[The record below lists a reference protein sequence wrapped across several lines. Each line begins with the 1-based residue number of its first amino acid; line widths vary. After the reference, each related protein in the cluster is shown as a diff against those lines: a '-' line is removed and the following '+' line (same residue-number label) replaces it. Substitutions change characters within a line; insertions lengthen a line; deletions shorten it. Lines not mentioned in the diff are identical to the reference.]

1 MPVLLVAPTS
11 DLRTQSPRSPAAA
24 MVCRG
29 LCWSGILLLVG
40 LHFGGCQPTPPVAP
54 TAAKKPLEV
63 DIRHPEVRTLVEHEE
78 FAGRLV
84 AAEGVELKAR
94 VSGELEKVLFRDGD
108 DVQAGQ
114 PLFEID
120 ARPYQA
126 ELDRTSAV
134 VAQLE
139 ARVQKLSRQETRAKN
154 LLSRQSISQE
164 DYETAA
170 FDLSEAESGLA
181 AARAAHDLAR
191 LNLGFTQI
199 SSRISGRISRHL
211 VDPGNL
217 VQADHTPLA
226 KVVSLD
232 PIHAYFDVDE
242 RTVLRL
248 QRLIQS
254 GKLASARDKEIVVDV
269 KLADEDRSELQG
281 RFNFVDNEVDA
292 STGTLLARAEIA
304 NPDRMLTP
312 GLFVRLRVPVG
323 DPQPVMLIPEEA
335 LSSDQGERFVYLVNG
350 ENKVE
355 YRRVTVGWREGGL
368 RVIREGLSVEDR
380 VVTSNL
386 QRIRPRDEVQVRLPA
401 AADPAVSQSQSQG
414 SSLDSAKSR

>member
-1 MPVLLVAPTS
+1 MFRSTCWNAVSLVCLLA
-11 DLRTQSPRSPAAA
+11 LPAG
-24 MVCRG
+24 CR
-29 LCWSGILLLVG
+29 
-40 LHFGGCQPTPPVAP
+40 PVAP
-54 TAAKKPLEV
+54 TAAAQAKKPLEV
-63 DIRHPEVRTLVEHEE
+63 DVRLPETRTLVEHEE

-84 AAEGVELKAR
+84 AAEGIEIKAR
-94 VSGELEKVLFRDGD
+94 VSGELEKVLFKDGD
-108 DVQAGQ
+108 DVAAGQ

-126 ELDRTSAV
+126 EFDRTVAL

-139 ARVQKLSRQETRAKN
+139 SRVQKLSRQESRAKN

-170 FDLSEAESGLA
+170 FDLAEAQSGLA
-181 AARAAHDLAR
+181 AARAAHDLAE
-191 LNLGFTQI
+191 LNLGFTKI
-199 SSRISGRISRHL
+199 SSRIAGRISRHL

-226 KVVSLD
+226 RVVALD

-248 QRLIQS
+248 QRLIRA
-254 GKLASARDKEIVVDV
+254 GKMASARDREIVVDV
-269 KLADEDRSELQG
+269 KLADEDESSLQA

-304 NPDRMLTP
+304 NPDRMLAP

-323 DPQPVMLIPEEA
+323 EPQPALLIPEEA
-335 LSSDQGERFVYLVNG
+335 LASDQGERYVYVANAD
-350 ENKVE
+350 NKVE
-355 YRRVTVGWREGGL
+355 YRRVKVGWREGGQ
-368 RVIREGLSVEDR
+368 RVILSGLESADR
-380 VVTSNL
+380 VIVSNL
-386 QRIRPRDEVQVRLPA
+386 QRIRPQDEVVVRGPA
-401 AADPAVSQSQSQG
+401 EPATPAVTQTG
-414 SSLDSAKSR
+414 SSSSPQPQPHR

>member
-1 MPVLLVAPTS
+1 
-11 DLRTQSPRSPAAA
+11 
-24 MVCRG
+24 
-29 LCWSGILLLVG
+29 
-40 LHFGGCQPTPPVAP
+40 
-54 TAAKKPLEV
+54 
-63 DIRHPEVRTLVEHEE
+63 
-78 FAGRLV
+78 
-84 AAEGVELKAR
+84 
-94 VSGELEKVLFRDGD
+94 
-108 DVQAGQ
+108 
-114 PLFEID
+114 
-120 ARPYQA
+120 
-126 ELDRTSAV
+126 
-134 VAQLE
+134 
-139 ARVQKLSRQETRAKN
+139 
-154 LLSRQSISQE
+154 
-164 DYETAA
+164 
-170 FDLSEAESGLA
+170 LA

-199 SSRISGRISRHL
+199 SSRISGRLSRHL

-355 YRRVTVGWREGGL
+355 YRRVKVGWREGGL

-386 QRIRPRDEVQVRLPA
+386 QRIRPRDEVQVRVPA

>member
-1 MPVLLVAPTS
+1 MPFFRLPSRPVAAGRHPCASIVGIVRQGFLWGFVLPFAWT
-11 DLRTQSPRSPAAA
+11 
-24 MVCRG
+24 G
-29 LCWSGILLLVG
+29 LS
-40 LHFGGCQPTPPVAP
+40 GCQPTAPAAPP
-54 TAAKKPLEV
+54 AAKKPVEV
-63 DIRHPEVRTLVEHEE
+63 EVRHPERRTLVEHEE

-84 AAEGVELKAR
+84 AAEGVEIKAR
-94 VSGELEKVLFRDGD
+94 VSGELEKVLFKDGD
-108 DVQAGQ
+108 DVVAGQ

-120 ARPYQA
+120 ACPYQA
-126 ELDRTSAV
+126 EHDRTDALVS
-134 VAQLE
+134 QLE
-139 ARVQKLSRQETRAKN
+139 ARVQKLSRQEARAKN

-181 AARAAHDLAR
+181 AARAAHDIAR
-191 LNLGFTQI
+191 LNLGFTRI

-226 KVVSLD
+226 KIVSLD

-248 QRLIQS
+248 QRLIQA
-254 GKLASARDKEIVVDV
+254 GKLSSARDKEIVVDV

-323 DPQPVMLIPEEA
+323 DPQPVLLIPEEA

-355 YRRVTVGWREGGL
+355 YRRVKVGWREGGQ
-368 RVIREGLSVEDR
+368 RVIREGLSADDR
-380 VVTSNL
+380 VITNNL
-386 QRIRPRDEVQVRLPA
+386 QRIRPRDEVQVRSPA
-401 AADPAVSQSQSQG
+401 SADPAARPPEG
-414 SSLDSAKSR
+414 ANSSPPQPPSR